1 MMMSNLKK
9 ATADEARKCYVME
22 ASTLEGNFSRWKSL
36 NKIIMIES
44 VRKEKSKPITLE
56 YRYYITS
63 KDLSEKTALS
73 AIREHWG
80 IEAMHWVLDVTM
92 NEDSCQIYRDN
103 GAENLATLRHISL
116 NMLRK
121 ENTKVSIAGK
131 RRRCMM
137 NAEMLEK
144 VLMAGLS

>member
-1 MMMSNLKK
+1 
-9 ATADEARKCYVME
+9 
-22 ASTLEGNFSRWKSL
+22 
-36 NKIIMIES
+36 
-44 VRKEKSKPITLE
+44 
-56 YRYYITS
+56 
-63 KDLSEKTALS
+63 
-73 AIREHWG
+73 
-80 IEAMHWVLDVTM
+80 M